1 MTPSNP
7 HSDGLQH
14 KARTS
19 TCAGTRSDLDRLR
32 FCSSSQVRITCSW
45 ILCHAVLHSSFPQ
58 QQFLMGELCMLQLGS
73 AESKLQNGHGLH
85 SLEAVTLTQRVE
97 GDQSALKGA

>member
-1 MTPSNP
+1 
-7 HSDGLQH
+7 
-14 KARTS
+14 
-19 TCAGTRSDLDRLR
+19 
-32 FCSSSQVRITCSW
+32 
-45 ILCHAVLHSSFPQ
+45 
-58 QQFLMGELCMLQLGS
+58 MGELCMLQLGS